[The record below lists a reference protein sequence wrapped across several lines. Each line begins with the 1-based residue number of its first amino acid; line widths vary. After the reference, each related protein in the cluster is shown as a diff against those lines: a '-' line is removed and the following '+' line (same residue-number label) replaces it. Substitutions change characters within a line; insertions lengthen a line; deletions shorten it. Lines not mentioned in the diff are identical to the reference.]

1 MVHKTIQLKWFFR
14 LLSTVGHR
22 VEAKMVQLVQ
32 WFCNFLVINIDM
44 HEAESETG
52 IVTGKTLSGKLNN

>member
-1 MVHKTIQLKWFFR
+1 MAHKTIKLKWFFR
-14 LLSTVGHR
+14 ISSTVGHG

-32 WFCNFLVINIDM
+32 WFCNFLFVINM
-44 HEAESETG
+44 HAAESETG